1 MKEMSTPAACS
12 PRRRFL
18 VAAAA
23 ATAATASAAGCAQ
36 VQPAATAPSRKTFVL
51 LPPAWA
57 GAWIYRDTAAQ
68 LRAQGHTV
76 YVPTLTGLGERSH
89 LLSANVTM
97 DTHVNDVVN
106 LLKWEDLHDVVLV
119 GHSFTGGVVCG
130 VAEKALDRLS
140 AVVFANAYVHE
151 DGYSIQDYLSKRSHD
166 DIDARRQ
173 KGELGLPNPPA
184 AFYALPQSQWARI
197 DALHTVHPLGVIAQK
212 MKLTGAVEKVPRK
225 TYLMLARFARGREYE
240 LKHFDRVKKL
250 PGWNAVTAELGHLP
264 MVDEPAEFARLLVAA
279 A

>member
-1 MKEMSTPAACS
+1 MKETSTSAAS
-12 PRRRFL
+12 SQRRRFL
-18 VAAAA
+18 VAAA
-23 ATAATASAAGCAQ
+23 AATASAAGCAQ
-36 VQPAATAPSRKTFVL
+36 VQPAAAPTATRKSFVL

-76 YVPTLTGLGERSH
+76 YAPTLTGLAERSH
-89 LLSANVTM
+89 LNSAQVTM
-97 DTHVNDVVN
+97 DTHVSDVVN
-106 LLKWEDLHDVVLV
+106 LLKWEDLRDVVLV
-119 GHSFTGGVVCG
+119 GHSFTGGVVSG
-130 VAEKALDRLS
+130 VAEKALDRLAA
-140 AVVFANAYVHE
+140 AVFVNAYVHE
-151 DGYSIQDYLSKRSHD
+151 DGHSIQDYLSKRSHD

-197 DALHTVHPLGVIAQK
+197 DSLHTPHPLGVIAQK

-225 TYLMLARFARGREYE
+225 TYLLLAKFARGREYE

-250 PGWNAVTAELGHLP
+250 PGWNAVTAEMGHLP